1 MSRLTILKI
10 SFRSAGV
17 ENVIYPVIISD
28 GNEFI
33 LIDCGYPACLPILQQ
48 AATDNGI
55 DLSQLTKV
63 IITHHDFDHMGA
75 LAGLKRTYPNSK
87 VLASAQEERY
97 ISGKQKSLRLEQ
109 AEAIYDTLPE
119 DRKQAAKQFQRVLE
133 EVETAEVDQTLND
146 GDIFPW
152 CGGIEIIATPG
163 HMPGHISIYHIE
175 SKTLIAGDALVAE
188 NGELAIANPQYTID
202 MMGAKKSIKK
212 LLDYEIDTL
221 ICYHGGIVTREIK
234 AALQKISTD

>member
-28 GNEFI
+28 GNELI
-33 LIDCGYPACLPILQQ
+33 LIDCGYPACLPILRQ

-75 LAGLKRTYPNSK
+75 LAELKRTYPNSK

-109 AEAIYDTLPE
+109 AESIYDTLPE

-133 EVETAEVDQTLND
+133 EVETVEVDQTLNN

-202 MMGAKKSIKK
+202 MMGAKNSIKK

-234 AALQKISTD
+234 AALQKISAD